1 MRNGGG
7 EDVIDKM
14 LLLIHHLLYHLNLPI
29 LLIPLYLYLLLFS
42 LIMISLM
49 LSFIIIS
56 KTSKIRLNKWKIS
69 VFINLE
75 KR

>member
-1 MRNGGG
+1 MLMRNVKGK
-7 EDVIDKM
+7 DVTDKM

-29 LLIPLYLYLLLFS
+29 LLMPLYLSHLLFN
-42 LIMISLM
+42 LIMINLM
-49 LSFIIIS
+49 LSFI
-56 KTSKIRLNKWKIS
+56 TTFKIRLNRWKIS